1 MFDFGAPEDTAD
13 LIRNRCLSV
22 KGPELRRC
30 PIDEYT
36 LEELEMA
43 NAYTWMA
50 LQQAFMED
58 HDEEVVSMLKE
69 DYDAVFL
76 ALADASEGFRESVR
90 KNLVQY
96 PGPRTKEQVAYY
108 KKLARV

>member
-1 MFDFGAPEDTAD
+1 MFDFGAPEDTAN

-22 KGPELRRC
+22 KGPKLRQC
-30 PIDEYT
+30 PIDEYDV
-36 LEELEMA
+36 EELKVA

-50 LQQAFMED
+50 LQEAFMED
-58 HDEEVVSMLKE
+58 YSDEVVAILKE

-76 ALADASEGFRESVR
+76 ALADASDDFRERVR

-96 PGPRTKEQVAYY
+96 PGARTAEQVAYY
-108 KKLARV
+108 KGLARV